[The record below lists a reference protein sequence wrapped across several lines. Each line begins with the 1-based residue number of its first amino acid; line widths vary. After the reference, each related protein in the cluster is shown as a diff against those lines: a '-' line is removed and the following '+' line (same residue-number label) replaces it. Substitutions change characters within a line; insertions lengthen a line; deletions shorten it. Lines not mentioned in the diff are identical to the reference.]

1 MEEYRKRN
9 FQVMIQSTRQH
20 HIYPYIFSRKLYLVI
35 RPSSFWQE
43 DFSDMYWNLSTKPIK
58 ELHTLLYIFVKGFN
72 NEQSRSRI
80 ISNSINGETLLVS
93 YKNYVLLWWCLWKK
107 HLSLTFSLAKK
118 KIFMQH
124 SLNIHLKKEL
134 TDLFWNLP
142 DIPFPHSQSRNR
154 IVNTAY
160 G

>member
-58 ELHTLLYIFVKGFN
+58 ELHTLLCFFVKGFN
-72 NEQSRSRI
+72 NKQSRSWI

-93 YKNYVLLWWCLWKK
+93 YNNYVLLWQSHPAPPCPIQKNTFLSPLVWPRRKYSCNILW
-107 HLSLTFSLAKK
+107 
-118 KIFMQH
+118 IF
-124 SLNIHLKKEL
+124 I
-134 TDLFWNLP
+134 
-142 DIPFPHSQSRNR
+142 
-154 IVNTAY
+154 
-160 G
+160 